1 MSNRILYWAATAP
14 VLFALGA
21 GGVGDVLRIPSVVEG
36 MTRLGYPEYFCVI
49 LGVWKVLGALALAA
63 PGWPRLKEWAYAGA
77 LFDFSGA
84 VVSHLAVGDP
94 MGKAIAPLVFAV
106 LTMASWALRR
116 VPMEE
121 QKCLV

>member
-1 MSNRILYWAATAP
+1 M
-14 VLFALGA
+14 
-21 GGVGDVLRIPSVVEG
+21 LR
-36 MTRLGYPEYFCVI
+36 I
-49 LGVWKVLGALALAA
+49 LGVWKVLGALALAT

-106 LTMASWALRR
+106 LTMASWALRT

-121 QKCLV
+121 QKCSV